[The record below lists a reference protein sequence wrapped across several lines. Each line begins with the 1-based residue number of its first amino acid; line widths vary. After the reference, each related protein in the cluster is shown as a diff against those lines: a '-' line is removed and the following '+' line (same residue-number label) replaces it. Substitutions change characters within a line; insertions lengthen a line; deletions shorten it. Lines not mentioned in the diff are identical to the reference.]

1 MDPAVPVTW
10 ISTVLPV
17 ICPST
22 RTELLHSDNGATT
35 LGGSSGMMTTF
46 PKPFRISALSSEE
59 GGRIVTNQQSER
71 FHSNKEA

>member
-22 RTELLHSDNGATT
+22 RTELLHSDSGATT
-35 LGGSSGMMTTF
+35 FGGSRGMRVTVEN
-46 PKPFRISALSSEE
+46 SSILKN
-59 GGRIVTNQQSER
+59 GR
-71 FHSNKEA
+71 